1 MMFKKMSIAFDVKT
15 CKGNTASVSTNFYFL
30 IDFLIDNSIYKLLY
44 ATRIKCLKALI

>member
-15 CKGNTASVSTNFYFL
+15 CKGNTASVSTDFSFL
-30 IDFLIDNSIYKLLY
+30 IDFLIDNLIYKLLY